1 MSHLQ
6 YIIYVFI
13 MAGTTYLIRALPFV
27 LVRKEIKNPYMR
39 SFLNFIPYSVLAAMT
54 FPAILYSS
62 TYVIAALIGLI
73 VAVILALYRQSLVRV
88 ALAACL
94 VVYIGEA
101 IIKLIE

>member
-6 YIIYVFI
+6 YIVYVII

-54 FPAILYSS
+54 FPSILYST
-62 TYVIAALIGLI
+62 TYVIAALIGFFL
-73 VAVILALYRQSLVRV
+73 AVILALYRQSLVRV

-101 IIKLIE
+101 IIKMIE